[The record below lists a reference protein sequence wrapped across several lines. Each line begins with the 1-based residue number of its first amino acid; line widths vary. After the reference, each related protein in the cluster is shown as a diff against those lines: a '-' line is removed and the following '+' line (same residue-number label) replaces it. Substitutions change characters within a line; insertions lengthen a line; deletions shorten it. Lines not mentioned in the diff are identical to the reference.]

1 MAFIYFKNIH
11 HFCIR
16 YIAIC
21 LKSCMIF
28 RESKYHIYHIIIGAH
43 MSIVTG
49 WKTQYKAYNQN
60 IKRFILATV
69 FTQLG
74 MGMYTIMYNFY
85 VRELG
90 YSEQTNGTIIAMT
103 ALASALILVPAGL
116 MSDKFGRK
124 KVMVLG
130 VAISTFAFFARSILE
145 IDQLLIGTAFITGV
159 STAFIQVSGIP
170 WLAENSTSSQR
181 VHLFSFHSAIM
192 MAAQVVGNIAG
203 GAFSDAFQFIFHLSG
218 LWSVRIT
225 LLIAT
230 IIYMA
235 GILPILKMNE
245 QPRKQP
251 EIKTVASFRQKLR
264 TNKSQIKLI
273 AMFAFAQM
281 IIGFGSG
288 LVIPYLN
295 LYFADR
301 FLASN
306 TVIGLILSLGQAA
319 TAIAMIIG
327 PAIVSKVGEVVV
339 YLQLSS
345 LPFLLLTGYTENL
358 YIAAIGFLFRQAL
371 MNAGNPIQASL
382 VMGRVDDSMK
392 GLANSVNQMVFS
404 LGWALMGPISTS
416 IVMLYG
422 AYWGYAYVFTITS
435 VLYLIGSLYF
445 LFVFTGKSF
454 QKEEKQIAKIS

>member
-1 MAFIYFKNIH
+1 M
-11 HFCIR
+11 
-16 YIAIC
+16 
-21 LKSCMIF
+21 S
-28 RESKYHIYHIIIGAH
+28 
-43 MSIVTG
+43 SIVTG
-49 WKTQYKAYNQN
+49 WKAQYKSYNQN
-60 IKRFILATV
+60 IKLFIFTTI

-74 MGMYTIMYNFY
+74 MGMFTIMYNFY

-103 ALASALILVPAGL
+103 ALASAIILVPAGL

-124 KVMVLG
+124 KVMLLG
-130 VAISTFAFFARSILE
+130 MAVSTIAFFARSILDVE
-145 IDQLLIGTAFITGV
+145 QLLVATAFLTGL

-170 WLAENSTSSQR
+170 WLAENSTAKQR

-192 MAAQVVGNIAG
+192 MGAQVVGNIAG
-203 GAFSDAFQFIFHLSG
+203 GALSDAFQFIFHISG

-230 IIYMA
+230 IIYVV

-245 QPRKQP
+245 QRRQP
-251 EIKTVASFRQKLR
+251 EIKPVESFGQKLK

-273 AMFAFAQM
+273 ALFAFAQM

-306 TVIGLILSLGQAA
+306 TIIGLILSLGQAA

-327 PAIVSKVGEVVV
+327 PYIVSKVGEVRAVV

-358 YIAAIGFLFRQAL
+358 YIAAIAFLFRQAL

-382 VMGRVDDSMK
+382 VMGRVNDSMK

-404 LGWALMGPISTS
+404 LGWALMGPVSTS
-416 IVMLYG
+416 IVMLHG

-445 LFVFTGKSF
+445 LFVFSRKSF
-454 QKEEKQIAKIS
+454 RDEEKPLAKIS

>member
-1 MAFIYFKNIH
+1 MG
-11 HFCIR
+11 
-16 YIAIC
+16 
-21 LKSCMIF
+21 
-28 RESKYHIYHIIIGAH
+28 IIN
-43 MSIVTG
+43 S
-49 WKTQYKAYNQN
+49 WKTQYKSYNQN
-60 IKRFILATV
+60 IKLFIFATI

-74 MGMYTIMYNFY
+74 MGMFTIMYNFY

-103 ALASALILVPAGL
+103 ALASAIILVPAGL

-124 KVMVLG
+124 KVMVAG
-130 VAISTFAFFARSILE
+130 VAISTLAFFARSIL
-145 IDQLLIGTAFITGV
+145 DVQQLLVGTAFLTGL
-159 STAFIQVSGIP
+159 STAFIQVSGVP
-170 WLAENSTSSQR
+170 WLAENSTPSQR

-192 MAAQVVGNIAG
+192 MVAQVVGNIAG
-203 GAFSDAFQFIFHLSG
+203 GVFSDAFQYVFQLSG
-218 LWSVRIT
+218 LASVRIT

-230 IIYMA
+230 VIYLV

-245 QPRKQP
+245 QQRKKP
-251 EIKTVASFRQKLR
+251 EIQKVESIGQKLR
-264 TNKSQIKLI
+264 ANKSQIKLI
-273 AMFAFAQM
+273 ALFAFAQM

-319 TAIAMIIG
+319 TAVAMIIG
-327 PAIVSKVGEVVV
+327 PAIVNKVGEVRAVV

-345 LPFLLLTGYTENL
+345 LPFLLLTGFTENI
-358 YIAAIGFLFRQAL
+358 YIAAIAFLFRQAL

-382 VMGRVDDSMK
+382 VMGRVNDSMK

-404 LGWALMGPISTS
+404 LGWALMGPVSTT
-416 IVMLYG
+416 IVMLHG

-445 LFVFTGKSF
+445 LIVFSRKSF
-454 QKEEKQIAKIS
+454 QQAEKPLAKIS

>member
-1 MAFIYFKNIH
+1 M
-11 HFCIR
+11 
-16 YIAIC
+16 
-21 LKSCMIF
+21 S
-28 RESKYHIYHIIIGAH
+28 
-43 MSIVTG
+43 SIVTG
-49 WKTQYKAYNQN
+49 WKSQYKSYNQN
-60 IKRFILATV
+60 IKLFILTTI

-74 MGMYTIMYNFY
+74 MGMFTIMYNFY

-103 ALASALILVPAGL
+103 ALASAIILVPAGL

-124 KVMVLG
+124 KVMILG
-130 VAISTFAFFARSILE
+130 LAVSTIAFFARSILDAE
-145 IDQLLIGTAFITGV
+145 QLLVATAFLTGL
-159 STAFIQVSGIP
+159 STAFIQVSGVP
-170 WLAENSTSSQR
+170 WLAENSTAKQR

-192 MAAQVVGNIAG
+192 MVAQVVGNIAG
-203 GAFSDAFQFIFHLSG
+203 GALSDAFQIIFHLSG

-230 IIYMA
+230 IIYVA
-235 GILPILKMNE
+235 GILPIFKMNE
-245 QPRKQP
+245 LRRKQP
-251 EIKTVASFRQKLR
+251 EIKKIESLGQKLKA
-264 TNKSQIKLI
+264 NKSQIKLI

-306 TVIGLILSLGQAA
+306 TIIGIILSLGQAA
-319 TAIAMIIG
+319 TAVAMIIG
-327 PAIVSKVGEVVV
+327 PYIVSKVGEVRAVV

-358 YIAAIGFLFRQAL
+358 YIAAIAFLFRQAL

-382 VMGRVDDSMK
+382 VMGRVNDSMK

-404 LGWALMGPISTS
+404 LGWALMGPVSTS
-416 IVMLYG
+416 IVMMNG

-445 LFVFTGKSF
+445 LLVFSRKSF
-454 QKEEKQIAKIS
+454 RDEEKALAKTS